1 MNRAGGRILTD
12 YTMGLD
18 ENHGCD
24 VGGGWIHGVERNP
37 LTRLVERLKLTLHS
51 TSGTIQMYDYKGN
64 KVNEN
69 LDEKVEKNLM
79 NY

>member
-24 VGGGWIHGVERNP
+24 VGGGWIHGVQRNP
-37 LTRLVERLKLTLHS
+37 L
-51 TSGTIQMYDYKGN
+51 IND
-64 KVNEN
+64 
-69 LDEKVEKNLM
+69 
-79 NY
+79 